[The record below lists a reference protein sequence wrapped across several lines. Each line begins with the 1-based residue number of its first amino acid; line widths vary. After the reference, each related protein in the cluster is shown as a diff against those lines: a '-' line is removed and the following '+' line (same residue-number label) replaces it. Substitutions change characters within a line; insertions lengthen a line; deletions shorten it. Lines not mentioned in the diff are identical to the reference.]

1 MTLRES
7 DRVTSTSTF
16 FIVGPTAV
24 GKSELAAD
32 VAARTN
38 AEIVSADAFQIYR
51 EFSLLTAR
59 PDCETLAKVPHHLVG
74 EIGIDEEMNVER
86 FRVMATTQIGGI
98 HARGKRALVVGGTG
112 LYVKALTHGLS
123 PLPQSDPELRRQL
136 NEISLDELVA
146 RLTAVDPAAT
156 SQVDLKNPRR
166 VIRALE
172 IALVTGQPA
181 SVGRKTWSVEDSR
194 NSTATRGVLV
204 ERDREEL
211 KSRINR
217 RVEEM
222 FEAGVIEEVRRVGS
236 KAGATAAKTLGFKPI
251 GELLEGKM
259 TREECIRAIQAAT
272 RQYAK
277 RQLTW
282 FRHQSNFEPLNL
294 SLLNHADAVDRVAER
309 VLSLS

>member
-1 MTLRES
+1 MTPRES
-7 DRVTSTSTF
+7 DRVTSTF

-32 VAARTN
+32 VAAHTN

-59 PDCETLAKVPHHLVG
+59 PDCETLAKVPHHLFG
-74 EIGIDEEMNVER
+74 EIGVDEEMNVER
-86 FRVMATTQIGGI
+86 FRAMATKQIGGI

-123 PLPQSDPELRRQL
+123 PLPKSDPELRRQL
-136 NEISLDELVA
+136 SDMSLDELVS
-146 RLTAVDPAAT
+146 RLTTVDPAAR
-156 SQVDLKNPRR
+156 SQIDLKNARR

-181 SVGRKTWSVEDSR
+181 SVRRKTWSAEDSE
-194 NSTATRGVLV
+194 NSNSARGVLV

-211 KSRINR
+211 KERINR
-217 RVEEM
+217 RVEQM
-222 FEAGVIEEVRRVGS
+222 FAEGIIEEVQSVRGKV
-236 KAGATAAKTLGFKPI
+236 GATAAKTLGLRQI
-251 GELLEGKM
+251 GQLLDGRM
-259 TREECIRAIQAAT
+259 TREECIRAIQTAT

-282 FRHQSNFEPLNL
+282 FRHQSNFESLNL

>member
-1 MTLRES
+1 MTPRES
-7 DRVTSTSTF
+7 DRVTSTF

-32 VAARTN
+32 VAAKTN
-38 AEIVSADAFQIYR
+38 AEIVNADAFQVYR

-74 EIGIDEEMNVER
+74 EIGVDEDMNVER
-86 FRVMATTQIGGI
+86 FRVMATKQIENLQ
-98 HARGKRALVVGGTG
+98 ARGKRALVVGGTG

-123 PLPQSDPELRRQL
+123 PVPRSDPELRRQL
-136 NEISLDELVA
+136 SETSLDELVA
-146 RLTAVDPAAT
+146 RLTALDPAAT
-156 SQVDLKNPRR
+156 SEIDLKNPRR

-181 SVGRKTWSVEDSR
+181 SVRRKTWSVDDSG
-194 NSTATRGVLV
+194 NLNLPDGVLV
-204 ERDREEL
+204 ERDRDEL

-222 FEAGVIEEVRRVGS
+222 FEAGVIEEVQRVGS

-251 GELLEGKM
+251 GELLDGKM
-259 TREECIRAIQAAT
+259 TRDECIRAIQAAT

-282 FRHQSNFEPLNL
+282 FRRQSSFELLNL
-294 SLLNHADAVDRVAER
+294 SLLNHAEAVDRIAER

>member
-1 MTLRES
+1 MTPREN
-7 DRVTSTSTF
+7 DRVTSTF

-32 VAARTN
+32 VAVKTN

-59 PDCETLAKVPHHLVG
+59 PDCETLTKVPHHLVG

-86 FRVMATTQIGGI
+86 FRVMATKQIENL
-98 HARGKRALVVGGTG
+98 HARGKRALVVGGSG
-112 LYVKALTHGLS
+112 LYAKALTHGLS
-123 PLPQSDPELRRQL
+123 PLPKSDPELRRQL
-136 NEISLDELVA
+136 SERSLDDLVA

-156 SQVDLKNPRR
+156 SQIDLKNPRR

-172 IALVTGQPA
+172 IALGSGQPA
-181 SVGRKTWSVEDSR
+181 SAHRNMWAVKDSESL
-194 NSTATRGVLV
+194 NSARGVLV
-204 ERDREEL
+204 ERDRDEL
-211 KSRINR
+211 KLRINL

-222 FEAGVIEEVRRVGS
+222 FEAGVIEEVQRVGS
-236 KAGATAAKTLGFKPI
+236 KAGATAIKTLGFKSI
-251 GELLEGKM
+251 GELLEGRI
-259 TREECIRAIQAAT
+259 TRDECICAIQAAT

>member
-1 MTLRES
+1 MTNA
-7 DRVTSTSTF
+7 F

-32 VAARTN
+32 VAVKTN
-38 AEIVSADAFQIYR
+38 AEIVSADAFQVYR
-51 EFSLLTAR
+51 EFSILTAR
-59 PDCETLAKVPHHLVG
+59 PDAQTLAKAPHHLTG
-74 EIGIDEEMNVER
+74 EIGVDEEMNVER
-86 FRVMATTQIGGI
+86 FRALATERMESIS
-98 HARGKRALVVGGTG
+98 ARGRRVLVVGGSG

-123 PLPQSDPELRRQL
+123 SLPQGDPELRRQL
-136 NEISLDELVA
+136 GEMTLDELVS
-146 RLTAVDPAAT
+146 RLTASDPAAA
-156 SQVDLKNPRR
+156 SRIDLKNPRR

-172 IALVTGQPA
+172 IAHATGRPSSVQRNTWAARDAESLNSA
-181 SVGRKTWSVEDSR
+181 S
-194 NSTATRGVLV
+194 GVLV

-217 RVEEM
+217 RVEQM
-222 FEAGVIEEVRRVGS
+222 FEEGVIEEAQRVRG
-236 KAGATAAKTLGFKPI
+236 KAGATAAKTLGFASI
-251 GELLEGKM
+251 GELLDGKI
-259 TREECIRAIQAAT
+259 TREECMRAIQAAT

-294 SLLNHADAVDRVAER
+294 SLLDHADAVDRVAER